1 MRSPIRGQPGRR
13 ARLGFK
19 SASPKRARA
28 NGRAAPCPG
37 CPNVVIVRSVAAE
50 RAGYREVAVVT
61 YTAPHGADAVT
72 LCDGGSARFGRG
84 SECEIRF
91 GYAPTPDEGVP
102 RVAGSLLAANR
113 RIFVESAAQP
123 GHRALE
129 LQTSEGITQI
139 SAGEG
144 ISPRDSQ
151 FSIFVRGEN
160 SPWKMTVSVR
170 PPVESLTEQHPDDP
184 PTKKFSLNLSELQY
198 AVLTAYCEPPGRGR
212 SEPATHKEVAATLN
226 YHPNTVREILYEVW
240 ARMFAEQVPM
250 PDVSDKRVA
259 VVEAARVHGLL
270 WDQK

>member
-1 MRSPIRGQPGRR
+1 M
-13 ARLGFK
+13 
-19 SASPKRARA
+19 
-28 NGRAAPCPG
+28 
-37 CPNVVIVRSVAAE
+37 AAE
-50 RAGYREVAVVT
+50 RAGHREVAVVT

-84 SECEIRF
+84 RECQIRF
-91 GYAPTPDEGVP
+91 GYAPIPDEGVP
-102 RVAGSLLAANR
+102 RIAGNLLAANR
-113 RIFVESAAQP
+113 RVFVESAAQP

-144 ISPRDSQ
+144 ISPRDGQ

-160 SPWKMTVSVR
+160 SPWKLTVSVR
-170 PPVESLTEQHPDDP
+170 PPIESLIEQHPDDP
-184 PTKKFSLNLSELQY
+184 PTKKFSLELSELQY

-226 YHPNTVREILYEVW
+226 YHPNTVREILYEIW